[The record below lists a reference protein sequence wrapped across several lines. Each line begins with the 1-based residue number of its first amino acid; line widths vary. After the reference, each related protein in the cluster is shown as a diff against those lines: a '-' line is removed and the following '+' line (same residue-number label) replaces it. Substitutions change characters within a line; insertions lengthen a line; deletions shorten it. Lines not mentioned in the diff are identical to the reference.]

1 MPDDQQAILSRD
13 DLRIVVLVEAVAREQ
28 NL

>member
-13 DLRIVVLVEAVAREQ
+13 DLRIVVLVEAVV
-28 NL
+28 